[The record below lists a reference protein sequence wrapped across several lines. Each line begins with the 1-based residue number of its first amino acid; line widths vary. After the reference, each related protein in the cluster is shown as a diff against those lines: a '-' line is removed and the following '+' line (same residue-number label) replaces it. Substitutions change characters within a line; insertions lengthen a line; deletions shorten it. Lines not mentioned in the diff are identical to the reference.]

1 MANYQ
6 KKVYYVT
13 QEIYNILWNDGA
25 KDGSYTHNGV
35 TYTYDEDATY
45 YVQDRGGNSGEVD
58 LSDYSGN
65 VRLSNN
71 NGDVGLLITDQI
83 TGLAGKKLQLGASD
97 GSILLSSTTSVA
109 VESQGTVRINTAKSF
124 SVDSYEGNA
133 GISANKNIRLIAE
146 QGAIQLTAPSATL
159 NGSEIATIDYVNEVL
174 GALESMLAEI

>member
-45 YVQDRGGNSGEVD
+45 YVQDRGEGVD
-58 LSDYSGN
+58 LSNY
-65 VRLSNN
+65 
-71 NGDVGLLITDQI
+71 
-83 TGLAGKKLQLGASD
+83 
-97 GSILLSSTTSVA
+97 
-109 VESQGTVRINTAKSF
+109 
-124 SVDSYEGNA
+124 
-133 GISANKNIRLIAE
+133 
-146 QGAIQLTAPSATL
+146 
-159 NGSEIATIDYVNEVL
+159 ATIDYVNEVL